1 MEIIYLENLHYL
13 DPGTGMNILQVLSAL
28 GITLA
33 VYFKNFRAFL
43 YNFFKDTSKKFKK
56 ES

>member
-1 MEIIYLENLHYL
+1 MEIIYLENIHYL
-13 DPGTGMNILQVLSAL
+13 DPGTGMNIFHVLSAL
-28 GITLA
+28 GISVA
-33 VYFKNFRAFL
+33 VYFKNFKAYL